1 MNDISLENLQYINI
15 LNQKT
20 WGWQIKSTIDKEDTY
35 QKFTVFAVDP
45 FTMAWYTTD
54 GATIQEAVEK
64 FIEIIEV

>member
-1 MNDISLENLQYINI
+1 MKCIPLADLQYVNA

-20 WGWQIKSTIDKEDTY
+20 WGWQIGATTDREDDY
-35 QKFTVFAVDP
+35 QKFTVLAVDP
-45 FTMAWYTTD
+45 FTKTWCTTD